1 MTSGLET
8 SGIKALTFDT
18 GGTILDWHRGI
29 QTALAAAGTRHG
41 IAADWPAVTNE
52 YRRRALKGMT
62 RQVRP
67 VFNIDDVHRCVLDE
81 LAVELGWTAFTED
94 DRAAIQQAWHALDA
108 WPDFPAALAR
118 LRRRH
123 VVASFTILSTSLI
136 VDVSKRND
144 IDWDCVVS
152 CEMIG
157 SYKPNPE
164 AYATCARWL
173 GYRPEEIVMVACHNF
188 DLLAARKVGYRSA
201 FVRRPD
207 EWGAAGPP
215 DPEPDAAHDIVVDDF
230 GQLAERLG
238 C

>member
-1 MTSGLET
+1 MTLS
-8 SGIKALTFDT
+8 IKALTFDT

-29 QTALAAAGTRHG
+29 SAALAAAGARRG
-41 IAADWPAVTNE
+41 ISANWAEVTNE

-67 VFNIDDVHRCVLDE
+67 GFNIDDVHRRVLDE
-81 LAVELGWTAFTED
+81 LATEFGWSTFTEE
-94 DRAAIQQAWHALDA
+94 DRVGIQRAWHALDA
-108 WPDFPAALAR
+108 WPDFPAALKR
-118 LRRRH
+118 LRKRH

-136 VDVSKRND
+136 VDVSRRNGFY
-144 IDWDCVVS
+144 WDCVVS

-164 AYATCARWL
+164 AYETCARWL
-173 GYRPEEIVMVACHNF
+173 GHRPDEVLMIACHNF

-215 DPEPDAAHDIVVDDF
+215 DPTPDPTHDILVDDF

>member
-1 MTSGLET
+1 MTLP
-8 SGIKALTFDT
+8 IKALTFDT

-29 QTALAAAGTRHG
+29 SAALAATGARRAISG
-41 IAADWPAVTNE
+41 DWPAMTNE

-67 VFNIDDVHRCVLDE
+67 DFNIDDVHRRVLDE
-81 LAVELGWTAFTED
+81 LAAEHGWLAFTEE
-94 DRAAIQQAWHALDA
+94 DRAGIQRAWHALDA
-108 WPDFPAALAR
+108 WPDFLPALKR

-136 VDVSKRND
+136 VDVSRRNGF
-144 IDWDCVVS
+144 DWDCVIS

-157 SYKPNPE
+157 SYKTNPD
-164 AYATCARWL
+164 AYRTCARWL
-173 GYRPEEIVMVACHNF
+173 GYRPEEVLMVACHNF
-188 DLLAARKVGYRSA
+188 DLMAAHNVGYRTA

-207 EWGAAGPP
+207 EWGTAGPP
-215 DPEPDAAHDIVVDDF
+215 DPVPNPAIDIVVDDF
-230 GQLAERLG
+230 SQLADRLG

>member
-1 MTSGLET
+1 MTLP
-8 SGIKALTFDT
+8 IKALTFDT
-18 GGTILDWHRGI
+18 GGTILDWHSGI
-29 QTALAAAGTRHG
+29 STALAAAGARRG
-41 IAADWPAVTNE
+41 VVADWPAVTND

-67 VFNIDDVHRCVLDE
+67 DFNIDGVHRRVLDE
-81 LAVELGWTAFTED
+81 LATEHGWSAFTEE
-94 DRAAIQQAWHALDA
+94 DRIGIQRAWHALDA

-118 LRRRH
+118 LRRKH

-136 VDVSKRND
+136 VDVSRRNGL
-144 IDWDCVVS
+144 DWDCIVS

-164 AYATCARWL
+164 AYTTCARWL
-173 GYRPEEIVMVACHNF
+173 GFEPQEVLMVACHNF
-188 DLLAARKVGYRSA
+188 DLLAARAVGYRLA

-207 EWGAAGPP
+207 EWGTAGPP
-215 DPEPDAAHDIVVDDF
+215 DPTPDAAHDIVVDDF
-230 GQLAERLG
+230 GQLADQLG

>member
-1 MTSGLET
+1 MI

-29 QTALAAAGTRHG
+29 ATALAALGARRG
-41 IAADWPAVTNE
+41 IVADWPAVTNE
-52 YRRRALKGMT
+52 YRRRALKAMT
-62 RQVRP
+62 RQVQP
-67 VFNIDDVHRCVLDE
+67 DFNIDDVHRRVLDDLAAEYRWPE
-81 LAVELGWTAFTED
+81 LSAT
-94 DRAAIQQAWHALDA
+94 DREQIHDAWHSLAA
-108 WPDFPAALAR
+108 WPDFAAGLAR

-123 VVASFTILSTSLI
+123 VVASFTILSTALI
-136 VDVSKRND
+136 IDVSRCNG
-144 IDWDCVVS
+144 IDWDCIVS

-164 AYATCARWL
+164 AYATCARWI
-173 GYRPEEIVMVACHNF
+173 GCRPDEIVMVACHNF
-188 DLLAARKVGYRSA
+188 DLLAARQVGFRSA

-215 DPEPDAAHDIVVDDF
+215 DPDPDPAHDLVVDDF
-230 GQLAERLG
+230 GQLAAEFG